1 MTIKLIKLLLF
12 VIILCSCSPRIRIS
26 KLTRL
31 IPDQDSIKFEPK
43 GIYPR
48 PVINY
53 FVKKIKTP
61 DKISITSGVEL
72 YRVSYFTKD
81 ENNRKTPVSGLLA
94 FPRNKKIK
102 GVVSYQHGT
111 NSERMN
117 APSKPSEDEGLAGLV
132 VSWALLTRC

>member
-1 MTIKLIKLLLF
+1 MITKVLKYFILLM
-12 VIILCSCSPRIRIS
+12 ILTGCTPRNNIT
-26 KLTRL
+26 KLTRKT
-31 IPDQDSIKFEPK
+31 PDLKSLKFEAR

-53 FVKKIKTP
+53 FVKKLKTP

-81 ENNRKTPVSGLLA
+81 ENNRKTLVSGLLA

-111 NSERMN
+111 NS
-117 APSKPSEDEGLAGLV
+117 
-132 VSWALLTRC
+132 